1 MVAGFS
7 NVQPTTID
15 EQLAMKRSWTTI
27 LLALGL
33 VGLLVLLGVM
43 QYRWLSQISES
54 DGEKA
59 HKRVQEQ
66 ADRFAAD
73 FNREIQGVYF
83 NLQTDASKW
92 KEKDWSQFNERFD
105 FWRDKAAY
113 PDLVSNVYFFE
124 AKENVPPL
132 QFSRAERTFK
142 PIDITPELSELRS
155 KFTNDRTFRTVYD
168 EQLALVQPIHEM
180 ATKLDRIVVQATADT
195 GGLASKPMIERMP
208 DRYGYLVIMLDP
220 AVIKDKLLP
229 DLTAK
234 YFGDEEFRTAVN
246 DKAGQAF
253 FRSINGENSDAQARL
268 LDLSPENFMFF
279 GNRELMSSLKAEAEN
294 GGTRKA
300 DVILNSRVETR
311 SFNRVETVTDQPAS
325 VKVEVTKDTKP
336 RTTIFTATTAGSGD
350 AGPWTLLVQHSSG
363 SLDGYLAS
371 TLRRNLAIGFG
382 ILLLLAAAIAAIIFS
397 AQRVRMLAQRQVDFV
412 SSVSHEFRTPLAVI
426 YSAGENL
433 ADGVAKEDLQVARY
447 GDLIKGEGRKL
458 SAMVEQILDFAGAN
472 SGRKKYSFAET
483 RVAFII
489 ENALAECR
497 PLIDEKGVSVET
509 NIADGLP
516 VIKADPIAM
525 SQAIQNLILNSIKY
539 SNGDKRLNV
548 SASNGDGKVKISVED
563 HGIGISKSDLRQI
576 FEPFYRSKEVVDA
589 QIHGNGLGL
598 SLVKQI
604 AEAHGGRVFAISELG
619 KGSTFTIELKSEPHA

>member
-1 MVAGFS
+1 MVARFS
-7 NVQPTTID
+7 NEQPTTID

-180 ATKLDRIVVQATADT
+180 ATKLDRIVVRATAET

-268 LDLSPENFMFF
+268 QRL
-279 GNRELMSSLKAEAEN
+279 
-294 GGTRKA
+294 
-300 DVILNSRVETR
+300 
-311 SFNRVETVTDQPAS
+311 
-325 VKVEVTKDTKP
+325 P
-336 RTTIFTATTAGSGD
+336 R
-350 AGPWTLLVQHSSG
+350 
-363 SLDGYLAS
+363 
-371 TLRRNLAIGFG
+371 RR
-382 ILLLLAAAIAAIIFS
+382 
-397 AQRVRMLAQRQVDFV
+397 
-412 SSVSHEFRTPLAVI
+412 
-426 YSAGENL
+426 
-433 ADGVAKEDLQVARY
+433 
-447 GDLIKGEGRKL
+447 
-458 SAMVEQILDFAGAN
+458 
-472 SGRKKYSFAET
+472 
-483 RVAFII
+483 
-489 ENALAECR
+489 
-497 PLIDEKGVSVET
+497 
-509 NIADGLP
+509 
-516 VIKADPIAM
+516 
-525 SQAIQNLILNSIKY
+525 
-539 SNGDKRLNV
+539 
-548 SASNGDGKVKISVED
+548 
-563 HGIGISKSDLRQI
+563 
-576 FEPFYRSKEVVDA
+576 
-589 QIHGNGLGL
+589 
-598 SLVKQI
+598 
-604 AEAHGGRVFAISELG
+604 GGR
-619 KGSTFTIELKSEPHA
+619 